1 MADDHSQP
9 SVRAALRWVA
19 VLLRPERSFITL
31 VLVYGVAIS
40 LLSLATPIS
49 VQMLINTVANTALV
63 TPLLTLAAVL
73 LALLLL
79 ASTLGAFRV
88 HLMELFSRRFYSR
101 LVAQITLRTIHARN
115 PFFQD
120 QRLDDL
126 FNRYFDVMTVQ
137 KGIPSLL
144 IGGFTVVL
152 QAGAGLTLTAFY
164 HPFFLAFNLLVL
176 AIALGILS
184 IWGRRAVRTG
194 IAVSHAKYRTARWL
208 EGLGNSNGFFKA
220 SRRIGHAVERSEAAT
235 AEYIEAKKRH
245 YRNTF
250 AQTLAFYLLY
260 AFASAGLLA
269 LGGWLVIR
277 GQLSIG
283 QLVAAELILSAA
295 FYGLSQLGTYL
306 EVGYDL
312 IAALD
317 EIGLLVQ
324 VPQETTAGER
334 AGRLPPGD
342 LQFRA
347 VRLEGVG
354 VAATLDLSIPQGS
367 QLAATAETHEVAR
380 LFTTCLKR
388 LAEPG
393 AGLVTIG
400 GVDID
405 AIEANQLRSEV
416 VVLDRTCI
424 VETTIREYLRLAC
437 ATPEDSGRVLD
448 VLQVVGLQG
457 RIERLHDGLDT
468 GLSPTGWPLS
478 YAETMQL
485 KLAGALLARPRI
497 LVLSLLY
504 DMIEE
509 ATMNRVLAALRGS
522 DMTVICFTHRPEHL
536 QVRGHLWLGISQQ
549 VICGREQLL
558 EFRELARVEEV
569 RGNA

>member
-9 SVRAALRWVA
+9 SVRTALRWVA
-19 VLLRPERSFITL
+19 VLLKPERSFIAL
-31 VLVYGVAIS
+31 VLVYGLAIS

-49 VQMLINTVANTALV
+49 VQMLINTVANTAV
-63 TPLLTLAAVL
+63 AAQVLTLALVL
-73 LALLLL
+73 LGLLLL
-79 ASTLGAFRV
+79 AATLGAFRV
-88 HLMELFSRRFYSR
+88 HLMELFSRRFYAR
-101 LVAQITLRTIHARN
+101 LVAQITTRTIHARN

-126 FNRYFDVMTVQ
+126 FNRYFDITTVQ
-137 KGIPSLL
+137 KGIPTLL

-152 QAGAGLTLTAFY
+152 QAAAGLTLTSFY

-176 AIALGILS
+176 ALSFAILS
-184 IWGRRAVRTG
+184 IWGRRSIRTG
-194 IAVSHAKYRTARWL
+194 IAVSHAKYQTARWL
-208 EGLGNSNGFFKA
+208 EGLGNSNGFFKS
-220 SRRIGHAVERSEAAT
+220 SRRIGHALERSEQETAA
-235 AEYIEAKKRH
+235 YIAAKKRH
-245 YRNTF
+245 YRNTLS
-250 AQTLAFYLLY
+250 QTLAFYLLY

-295 FYGLSQLGTYL
+295 FFGLSQLGTYL

-312 IAALD
+312 VAALD

-324 VPQETTAGER
+324 VPQETDVSDTP
-334 AGRLPPGD
+334 GRLPPGE
-342 LQFRA
+342 LQFRG

-354 VAATLDLSIPQGS
+354 VAATLDLGIPQGS

-400 GVDID
+400 GIDID
-405 AIEANQLRSEV
+405 AIDANQLRAEV
-416 VVLDRTCI
+416 VVLDRTMI

-437 ATPEDSGRVLD
+437 AAPEDSGRVLD
-448 VLQVVGLQG
+448 VLQLVGLQR

-468 GLSPTGWPLS
+468 RLSPTGWPLS

-509 ATMNRVLAALRGS
+509 ATMNRVLAALRGT
-522 DMTVICFTHRPEHL
+522 DMTVICFTNRPEHL
-536 QVRGHLWLGISQQ
+536 QVRGHLWLGVSQQ

-558 EFRELARVEEV
+558 EFRELARSGEV
-569 RGNA
+569 RGDA